1 MRLTKIKITL
11 FFLALAGFFDS
22 GYLAALDYRHILPPC
37 TITKGCDIVLTSRFA
52 RIFGIPMGVYGVLF
66 FIALIFILLVENEQ
80 NGFYK
85 YFRLFIIAGIVVSF
99 VLLYIQG
106 FVLHAFCQ
114 YCVLVEALVFIIFAL
129 HHHPFN
135 SSSR

>member
-1 MRLTKIKITL
+1 MRLTKTKIAL
-11 FFLALAGFFDS
+11 FFLSLAGFFDS

-66 FIALIFILLVENEQ
+66 FLALILILMLENES
-80 NGFYK
+80 NGYYK
-85 YFRLFIIAGIVVSF
+85 YFRLLIYSGIGVSF
-99 VLLYIQG
+99 VLLYLQG

-114 YCVLVEALVFIIFAL
+114 YCLLVEGLIFAIFAL